1 MDSKARNIKPGLMSL
16 QTKFA
21 ISFAILAIISSG
33 IVTAAIY
40 LKVRSRIYE
49 DIRDHLRDAVSLGAV
64 HVDGD
69 AHALLIEPA
78 DEESDAY
85 RAMKKSFQEI
95 RDAGTDFRFAY
106 SMRSIDGKIYF
117 VVDAE
122 ENPDDVSHLGDEYQ
136 DAPAGLAESLAMIKE
151 PFVDEM
157 VITDQ
162 WGTFLTGYAPI
173 YKSDGTLDSVLG
185 IDIAA
190 SSIIAYQNSLLW
202 ITVIIFLVT
211 IIVVT
216 IIGWFLGRQLTSPIL
231 TLIEGAR
238 RIEAGDLTHMVQVRT
253 RDEIAVLAEAFNST
267 SAQLH
272 ELISGLERRVDE
284 RTQEVEQR
292 SNYLNASAEVSRVA
306 TTILAPDELIRRVVD
321 LIRDNFKFYYVG
333 LFLLDENK
341 EYAVLHAGTGEAG
354 RILRERGHRIRIGEG
369 MVGWCIEHAQAR
381 VALEAGQDAV
391 RLASPLLPA
400 TRSEVALPLRSRG
413 QVAGALT
420 VQSDKPGVF
429 DEDVISMLQTMVDQ
443 VGTALDNARLFTESE
458 QALKN
463 LRRSVGDFNRQAW
476 HESLQ
481 ERAILGYHGD
491 ASGIQPIEEAQIGA
505 NSDVGEQHDQTNL
518 SSVQIPLKVRDQ
530 VLGIVEA
537 HKPQAGGNWSKDEI
551 NLINTLVDQLGVAI
565 ENARLYEE
573 SQHKAERERVI
584 AEITGRVRSSTDI
597 NIILQTAVQ
606 DLAETLR
613 VPKGAIRLIRSD
625 AHSQDWGTKSVP
637 TSHISGNG
645 GTSNE

>member
-1 MDSKARNIKPGLMSL
+1 
-16 QTKFA
+16 
-21 ISFAILAIISSG
+21 
-33 IVTAAIY
+33 
-40 LKVRSRIYE
+40 
-49 DIRDHLRDAVSLGAV
+49 
-64 HVDGD
+64 
-69 AHALLIEPA
+69 
-78 DEESDAY
+78 
-85 RAMKKSFQEI
+85 
-95 RDAGTDFRFAY
+95 
-106 SMRSIDGKIYF
+106 MRSIDGKIFF

-136 DAPAGLAESLAMIKE
+136 DSPAGLAESLAMIKE

-157 VITDQ
+157 VVTDQ
-162 WGTFLTGYAPI
+162 WGTYLTGYAPI
-173 YKSDGTLDSVLG
+173 YKSDGTLDAVLG

-190 SSIIAYQNSLLW
+190 SNIIAYQNSLLW

-211 IIVVT
+211 VIVVT

-253 RDEIAVLAEAFNST
+253 RDEIAVLAEAFNSM

-272 ELISGLERRVDE
+272 ELVSSLERRVDE

-292 SNYLNASAEVSRVA
+292 SNYLSASAQSPCRYYNS
-306 TTILAPDELIRRVVD
+306 APDELIRRVVD
-321 LIRDNFKFYYVG
+321 LIRDTFFTTSACS
-333 LFLLDENK
+333 LLDENK
-341 EYAVLHAGTGEAG
+341 EYAILHAGTGEAG

-400 TRSEVALPLRSRG
+400 TRSEAALPLRSRG

-420 VQSDKPGVF
+420 VQSDKPGAF
-429 DEDVISMLQTMVDQ
+429 DEVIISMLQTMVDQ

-463 LRRSVGDFNRQAW
+463 LRRSVGDLNRQAW

-491 ASGIQPIEEAQIGA
+491 ASGIQPIEEAQIEA
-505 NSDVGEQHDQTNL
+505 NSDVDESMIDSL
-518 SSVQIPLKVRDQ
+518 SS
-530 VLGIVEA
+530 
-537 HKPQAGGNWSKDEI
+537 SKY
-551 NLINTLVDQLGVAI
+551 
-565 ENARLYEE
+565 R
-573 SQHKAERERVI
+573 
-584 AEITGRVRSSTDI
+584 
-597 NIILQTAVQ
+597 
-606 DLAETLR
+606 
-613 VPKGAIRLIRSD
+613 
-625 AHSQDWGTKSVP
+625 
-637 TSHISGNG
+637 
-645 GTSNE
+645 